1 MEKKIFNIENLIVGS
16 GAGGSTVA
24 YELMKLGKE
33 ALILEEGENV
43 LDMDFSNIGRSI
55 SRIYKNNGVTP
66 IISSNGGPIIGYGQ
80 GCCVGG
86 STFVNAGY
94 FSTTPEWVFEEWVR
108 NNKTLMK
115 YNDFKSL
122 INEIRDEITINTEDL
137 SNIDGDSKLL
147 LDISNK
153 NNLKIEK
160 CERFSSGIKGNSKN
174 SMNNSYHKE
183 LLKKDIKILENSKVV
198 KIISKGR
205 RASQVKVFNTKNKE
219 LFDIKFKNL
228 FINCGP
234 ISTPHLLIKNNL
246 IKYNLNQNNFK
257 FHINFRILVKFK
269 KNINFNFNKNYNPE
283 APVSIYF
290 LREFEKEGVLISA
303 ANSEL
308 PYLLATASHFG
319 NNILED
325 INKNFSQYAMYIYQI
340 KSFSKGQV
348 KNFLNNPYVDYKFS
362 SLDINQLKKAIFRC
376 SKIFLSADTEFVLF
390 PVENSKPIRSQKDS
404 INLSDN
410 LNFKKLHLI
419 SVHGMSSLSPGEQ
432 NSLTEFS
439 GKLKNFD
446 NIYVNDASI
455 LPDNTGE
462 SPQASIMAFAK
473 HSLSLV

>member
-1 MEKKIFNIENLIVGS
+1 M
-16 GAGGSTVA
+16 
-24 YELMKLGKE
+24 
-33 ALILEEGENV
+33 
-43 LDMDFSNIGRSI
+43 
-55 SRIYKNNGVTP
+55 
-66 IISSNGGPIIGYGQ
+66 
-80 GCCVGG
+80 
-86 STFVNAGY
+86 
-94 FSTTPEWVFEEWVR
+94 
-108 NNKTLMK
+108 
-115 YNDFKSL
+115 
-122 INEIRDEITINTEDL
+122 
-137 SNIDGDSKLL
+137 
-147 LDISNK
+147 
-153 NNLKIEK
+153 
-160 CERFSSGIKGNSKN
+160 
-174 SMNNSYHKE
+174 
-183 LLKKDIKILENSKVV
+183 
-198 KIISKGR
+198 
-205 RASQVKVFNTKNKE
+205 
-219 LFDIKFKNL
+219 
-228 FINCGP
+228 
-234 ISTPHLLIKNNL
+234 
-246 IKYNLNQNNFK
+246 
-257 FHINFRILVKFK
+257 
-269 KNINFNFNKNYNPE
+269 
-283 APVSIYF
+283 SIYF